1 MPYVV
6 KILRAVFWVLDSGG
20 VTTSDEVGD
29 TTPNAG
35 AGVPENLS
43 GATIVHG

>member
-1 MPYVV
+1 VPYVV

-29 TTPNAG
+29 AAANAG
-35 AGVPENLS
+35 AGVPEDFS
-43 GATIVHG
+43 GATVVHG